1 MARPFSLVSL
11 ILAAALTAD
20 AAPRERLDLRPVSL
34 ELPAAPAAIIPADLD
49 GDGRRDLVVAVAY
62 TEWDQI
68 GIEESARMDDVEGVR
83 PAGLVEVLT
92 IVPALQDRR
101 EVRLFLAGET
111 GYRPAAVLELDR
123 SVLSLAAGPEGLPA
137 VALTDDGLSAL
148 VLEGGALVL
157 EPLLADR
164 PVLAGSGTFV
174 PELEMVHD
182 LDGDGR
188 EDLLLPA
195 ADGAAVYLA
204 AEDRLRPAARLQ
216 LAEDRLARWGEVRH
230 YPLPEVRDVDGDRR
244 PDLVMAHHQ
253 RRWELFHVL
262 RNAGSG
268 RFETIGPLADGR
280 PCRNEACLAQDE
292 DKDEDEDQAE
302 EEEEDADEVRHP
314 EIIFFGDLDGDG
326 RAEYVTQEELTD
338 DDAGWRQE
346 IKEAKNPPFL
356 YRFHR
361 ARPDLSIAPQ
371 PYHELRAVGYSFAGE
386 GGDGEEEEIRLPGG
400 FQDLDGDGRLDL
412 VALTLDFSLLQ
423 AVRILTVQSLSIGID
438 FHLWCQDTVGR
449 FRPVSGLDLSG
460 KFRLRLD
467 DLRLGQLSQ
476 FAGDFDGDGRAD
488 FVQMGRGKTVTI
500 HRGRAGCSYP
510 AAPDLTIE
518 LAEPPRDLGLVQ
530 VRDLDGDGLTDLLII
545 QPQRVDEPGVTPPV
559 RLDLYLSGGEG

>member
-1 MARPFSLVSL
+1 MRMAKLLGRQSASL
-11 ILAAALTAD
+11 ILLILALGPAAG
-20 AAPRERLDLRPVSL
+20 AAPRERLELRPLSL
-34 ELPAAPAAIIPADLD
+34 ELPAAPAAIVPADLD

-68 GIEESARMDDVEGVR
+68 GIEESAQMDDVE
-83 PAGLVEVLT
+83 GLVEVLT

-101 EVRLFLAGET
+101 EVRLFLAGES

-123 SVLSLAAGPEGLPA
+123 SVLSLAAGPAGLPA

-148 VLEGGALVL
+148 VLRDGSLVL

-188 EDLLLPA
+188 TDLLLPA
-195 ADGAAVYLA
+195 ADGAAVYLGSA
-204 AEDRLRPAARLQ
+204 DGLQPQPTTRLELP
-216 LAEDRLARWGEVRH
+216 EDRLARWGEVRH
-230 YPLPEVRDVDGDRR
+230 YPLPEVRDVDGDGR
-244 PDLVMAHHQ
+244 PDLVMAHHE

-262 RNAGSG
+262 RNTGGG
-268 RFETIGPLADGR
+268 RFEGLGPRAGGR
-280 PCRNEACLAQDE
+280 PCRGEACLAQDQDGNE
-292 DKDEDEDQAE
+292 DEDEE
-302 EEEEDADEVRHP
+302 P
-314 EIIFFGDLDGDG
+314 EIIFFGDVDGDG
-326 RAEYVTQEELTD
+326 RAEYVTRSELYD
-338 DDAGWRQE
+338 DDAGFRKE

-361 ARPDLSIAPQ
+361 ARPDLSIAPE
-371 PYHELRAVGYSFAGE
+371 PYHELRAVGYSFADE
-386 GGDGEEEEIRLPGG
+386 GGDGDEEEIRLPGG

-423 AVRILTVQSLSIGID
+423 AVRILTVQSISIGID
-438 FHLWCQDTVGR
+438 FHLWCQDPGGR
-449 FRPVSGLDLSG
+449 FRPVKGLDLSG

-500 HRGRAGCSYP
+500 HRGREGCAYP

-518 LAEPPRDLGLVQ
+518 LAAAPRDLGLVQ

-559 RLDLYLSGGEG
+559 RLDLYLSGGAG